1 MWQAMGAAGERSHVE
16 PPVFV
21 RTTIHPHAAS
31 RYHSLD
37 IVAID
42 LTRVTLW
49 HVPGTDDHDVK
60 RLPKTVQP
68 GLVPTEHQGR
78 LLAVFNGG
86 FQAQHGYWGMMT
98 AGLVLLPPK
107 DIACTIATNAGTVR
121 IAPWSSLAADAAG
134 LSFFRQTPPCLVDG
148 GEIHRQLLAK
158 NDRMWGGKNWHERTR
173 RRSAVGLDATGKIL
187 FYAVGTELEP
197 LGLAQAMQI
206 AGAPQA
212 AELDINWNWTRFLLF
227 GTLDA
232 DPELRITS
240 TLLEGMPHNSR
251 SYVARA
257 EARDFFYLTLKDTAR

>member
-1 MWQAMGAAGERSHVE
+1 MGLPGERAQLS
-16 PPVFV
+16 PPVLV

-31 RYHSLD
+31 RFHSLD

-42 LTRVTLW
+42 LTRVDLF

-68 GLVPTEHQGR
+68 GLIPADQQGQ

-86 FQAQHGYWGMMT
+86 FQAAHGHWGMMT
-98 AGLVLLPPK
+98 AGQTLLAPK
-107 DIACTIATNAGTVR
+107 DIACTVAVAGGSVR
-121 IAPWSSLAADAAG
+121 IAPWTTLTADAAT
-134 LSFFRQTPPCLVDG
+134 LQFFRQTPPCLVDN

-173 RRSAVGLDATGKIL
+173 RRSALGLDPTGTVL
-187 FYAVGTELEP
+187 LYAVGTELEP
-197 LGLAQAMQI
+197 LGLAQAMKI
-206 AGAPQA
+206 AGATSA

-227 GTLDA
+227 GTSA
-232 DPELRITS
+232 GDPQLRVSS

-257 EARDFFYLTLKDTAR
+257 EARDFFYLTLKDAAP